1 MSTRIDAVD
10 FARAISLTPV
20 GITQVAMIVRRTA
33 RPARSKARRANLR
46 RRRLSAPRRRS
57 ISNAANQKWP
67 NDPAIT
73 PDQLRGKA
81 PYAHN
86 AARQQTAPQD
96 YQRTRQKQPWH
107 ERKMLP
113 SGLFARGDPDVVD
126 DTR

>member
-20 GITQVAMIVRRTA
+20 GITQVAMIVRRTE

-73 PDQLRGKA
+73 PVRLRGKA
-81 PYAHN
+81 S
-86 AARQQTAPQD
+86 QD

-126 DTR
+126 DTRQRQRIVTVLR